1 MQKEHQ
7 EEVKQDTDGT
17 AKKSEP
23 QEEEAATKEEGEGA
37 SAENGAT
44 ENKDEKEPTASGI
57 QIALWVRKKTQ
68 CPH

>member
-37 SAENGAT
+37 SAENGTA

-57 QIALWVRKKTQ
+57 
-68 CPH
+68 